1 MLDPTP
7 VADPRQTL
15 QNPASPRLVPGKG
28 AARPD
33 ETVLSEVDLHS
44 RRLRYFLD
52 LLEEGYHQAL
62 RPDPLS
68 RSMRV
73 ERIALGID
81 LPELDTVPLWSVRRE
96 DGAVSIPFIE
106 FILWQAGET
115 LHALCGAAEE
125 EAAAG
130 AQELRES
137 HRALTEALDGI
148 RPTGQGSPS
157 IPRHRDIFVA
167 ESTLRDL
174 CGPSGL
180 LGRIARQCDA
190 LSALKPRGLDH

>member
-7 VADPRQTL
+7 VTDPRQTL
-15 QNPASPRLVPGKG
+15 RNPASPGLVPGKG
-28 AARPD
+28 PARPD

-115 LHALCGAAEE
+115 LQALCGAAEE
-125 EAAAG
+125 EAAG
-130 AQELRES
+130 SAQELRQS
-137 HRALTEALDGI
+137 HQALSDALEAI
-148 RPTGQGSPS
+148 RPGGQGSPS

-167 ESTLRDL
+167 EALMRDL